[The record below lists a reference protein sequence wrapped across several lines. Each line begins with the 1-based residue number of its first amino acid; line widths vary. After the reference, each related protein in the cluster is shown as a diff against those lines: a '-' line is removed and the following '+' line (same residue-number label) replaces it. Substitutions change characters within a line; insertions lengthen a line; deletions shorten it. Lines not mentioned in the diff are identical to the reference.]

1 MATTETTKTTKTG
14 ETFRVGITRDLMNR
28 NGEPSFGR
36 ETLGL
41 LDRADG
47 IDWEWVPESVSE
59 ITPDIAARY
68 DGLHLGGPRVTR
80 ASIARDDCRLKIVA
94 RHGVGY
100 DSVDVAACAERG
112 IVVTN
117 APLGVRR
124 PVAVMAITF
133 VLALSQRL
141 MFKQQLARE
150 HRWGERQEN
159 LGDGLIG
166 RTLGIV
172 GAGSIGRETLRMAQP
187 FNLQLLI
194 NDPYVDPA
202 ELQFAQGR
210 IVSLDELL
218 AQSDYVVIACL
229 LNDETHHL
237 IDARALSRMK
247 PTAYLINVA
256 RGPIVDEAA
265 LIDALRDKRIAGAAL
280 DVFEQEPPARDNPLL
295 SMDNVILTPHSLCWT
310 DQCFAGLGGSALQSI
325 IDVAAHRA
333 PRYVVDRKAL
343 DHPRMAAWVRR

>member
-1 MATTETTKTTKTG
+1 MTTSH
-14 ETFRVGITRDLMNR
+14 FRVGLTRDLMNR

-36 ETLGL
+36 TVLEL
-41 LDRADG
+41 LDRD
-47 IDWEWVPESVSE
+47 DVEWEWIPESPLE

-68 DGLHLGGPRVTR
+68 DGIHLGGPRVTR

-112 IVVTN
+112 VVVTN

-124 PVAVMAITF
+124 PVAVMAMTF

-159 LGDGLIG
+159 LGDGLVG
-166 RTLGIV
+166 RTLGII
-172 GAGSIGRETLRMAQP
+172 GAGSIGRETMRMAQP
-187 FNLQLLI
+187 FNLDILI

-202 ELQFAQGR
+202 ELQFAAGR
-210 IVSLDELL
+210 IVGLDELV
-218 AQSDYVVIACL
+218 ARSDYVVIACL
-229 LNDETHHL
+229 LNDDTRHL
-237 IDARALSRMK
+237 INARALSLMK

-256 RGPIVDEAA
+256 RGPIVDEKA
-265 LIDALRDKRIAGAAL
+265 LIDALRSKTIAGAAL
-280 DVFEQEPPARDNPLL
+280 DVFEQEPPAQDNPLL
-295 SMDNVILTPHSLCWT
+295 TMDNVIVTPHSLCWT
-310 DQCFAGLGGSALQSI
+310 DQCFAGLGGSAIQSI
-325 IDVAAHRA
+325 MDVAARKA
-333 PRYVVDRKAL
+333 PRYIVDRRAL
-343 DHPRMAAWVRR
+343 DHPRLAAWLRG

>member
-1 MATTETTKTTKTG
+1 MTSQR
-14 ETFRVGITRDLMNR
+14 FRVGVTRDLMNR
-28 NGEPSFGR
+28 DGSPSFGR
-36 ETLGL
+36 ETLAM
-41 LDRADG
+41 LDDAG
-47 IDWEWVPESVSE
+47 NLDWEWIPESPSE

-68 DGLHLGGPRVTR
+68 DGIHLNGPRLTR

-100 DSVDVAACAERG
+100 DSVDVPACTERG
-112 IVVTN
+112 ILVTN

-124 PVAVMAITF
+124 PVAVMAMSFI
-133 VLALSQRL
+133 LALSQRL
-141 MFKQQLARE
+141 MFKQRLARE
-150 HRWGERQEN
+150 HRWSERQEN

-172 GAGSIGRETLRMAQP
+172 GAGSIGRETLRMALP
-187 FNLQLLI
+187 FNLNLLI

-202 ELQFAQGR
+202 ELAFAGGR
-210 IVSLDELL
+210 IVSRDELL

-229 LNDETHHL
+229 LNDETRHL
-237 IDARALSRMK
+237 IDARALSLMK

-265 LIDALRDKRIAGAAL
+265 LIAALRANTIAGAAL

-295 SMDNVILTPHSLCWT
+295 SDEFGDRVIVTPHSLCWT
-310 DQCFAGLGGSALQSI
+310 DQCFAGLGGSAIQSL
-325 IDVAAHRA
+325 IDVASHRA
-333 PRYVVDRKAL
+333 PRYVVDRRAL
-343 DHPRMAAWVRR
+343 DHPRMAGWLR

>member
-1 MATTETTKTTKTG
+1 MTMTTSR
-14 ETFRVGITRDLMNR
+14 FRIGLTRDLMNR

-36 ETLGL
+36 EVLAL
-41 LDRADG
+41 LDRD
-47 IDWEWVPESVSE
+47 DVEWEWIPESPPE

-68 DGLHLGGPRVTR
+68 DGIHLGGPRITA
-80 ASIARDDCRLKIVA
+80 ASIAREDCRLKIIA

-100 DSVDVAACAERG
+100 DSVDVGACAERG

-124 PVAVMAITF
+124 PVAVMAMTF
-133 VLALSQRL
+133 ILALSQRL

-159 LGDGLIG
+159 LGDGLVG

-172 GAGSIGRETLRMAQP
+172 GAGSIGRETMRMAQP
-187 FNLQLLI
+187 FNLDILI

-218 AQSDYVVIACL
+218 AESDYVVIACL
-229 LNDETHHL
+229 LNDHTRHL
-237 IDARALSRMK
+237 INARALSMMK

-256 RGPIVDEAA
+256 RGPIVDEKA
-265 LIDALRDKRIAGAAL
+265 LIDALRSKTIAGAAL

-295 SMDNVILTPHSLCWT
+295 TMDNVIVTPHSLCWT
-310 DQCFAGLGGSALQSI
+310 DQCFAGLGGSAIRSI
-325 IDVAAHRA
+325 VDVAARNA
-333 PRYVVDRKAL
+333 PRYVVERGAL
-343 DHPRMAAWVRR
+343 DHPRMSAWLRGD